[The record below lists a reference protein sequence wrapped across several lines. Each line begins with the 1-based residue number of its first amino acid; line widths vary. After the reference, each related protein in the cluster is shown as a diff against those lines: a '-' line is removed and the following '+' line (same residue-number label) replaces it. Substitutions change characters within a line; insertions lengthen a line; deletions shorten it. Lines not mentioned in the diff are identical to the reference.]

1 MERILVL
8 VIVTALLIPVVSADN
23 EQGEPLGWV
32 QSAGGFEDEILAG
45 HVVLDDNT
53 IVVAGEY
60 TSAVSFGEDGFGAT
74 GFNGDTDMFV
84 AKLDSNGNW
93 TSAFG
98 FGGNGADGIDAI
110 ALHTSG
116 DIILGGH
123 FCIGTAGDLSL
134 IHI

>member
-1 MERILVL
+1 MHRILVL
-8 VIVTALLIPVVSADN
+8 VIVAALLIPAVSADN
-23 EQGEPLGWV
+23 EQGEPLGWA

-93 TSAFG
+93 TSAF
-98 FGGNGADGIDAI
+98 
-110 ALHTSG
+110 
-116 DIILGGH
+116 
-123 FCIGTAGDLSL
+123 
-134 IHI
+134 